1 MQSLRPIPSP
11 EERSQGPLPP
21 RREHVGRHKCP
32 TKDVEPILEVSSRAL
47 TCKGHNTFEEL
58 KRLALLGTG
67 YDGEE
72 MMAKEYAH

>member
-1 MQSLRPIPSP
+1 M
-11 EERSQGPLPP
+11 
-21 RREHVGRHKCP
+21 
-32 TKDVEPILEVSSRAL
+32 
-47 TCKGHNTFEEL
+47 FEEL

>member
-21 RREHVGRHKCP
+21 RRERRHKCP

-47 TCKGHNTFEEL
+47 TCKGYNMFEEL